1 MGCGCKKKSTE
12 PVQEV
17 PQKVTIQITENTSGS
32 ATVITETQQE
42 LVEKI
47 VAKLN
52 DLDQES
58 N

>member
-1 MGCGCKKKSTE
+1 MGCGCKKKSNQ
-12 PVQEV
+12 PVQET
-17 PQKVTIQITENTSGS
+17 PQSVTIQITEGNSGT
-32 ATVITETQQE
+32 ATTITETQQE